1 MEELLTS
8 NDYILNQNRVLVRKS
23 NKKIY
28 SILALV
34 ALAIEEAI
42 AGFMSAKFIN
52 NLWKILII
60 FPYNNILQVY
70 ILKIFTSLLK
80 GAGSEEKALFLDH
93 YEAYLL
99 ELAASNLQMFRPVVF
114 TLWKEA
120 RQHQPVT
127 AD

>member
-1 MEELLTS
+1 MDELLTS
-8 NDYILNQNRVLVRKS
+8 DDYILNQNRVLVRKS

-34 ALAIEEAI
+34 SLAIEESI
-42 AGFMSAKFIN
+42 TEFITAKFVN

-80 GAGSEEKALFLDH
+80 NTK
-93 YEAYLL
+93 
-99 ELAASNLQMFRPVVF
+99 
-114 TLWKEA
+114 
-120 RQHQPVT
+120 
-127 AD
+127 